1 MNAWL
6 GGSAVED
13 FALTPAEQALFR
25 ALVARRARFMII
37 GLGAALVEGAAVATQ
52 YIDLWFEHTMDP
64 EVANAARDAGGFF
77 ISGFGMQPPAFG
89 GEGFERL
96 DIVLTASGLHAF
108 ADELEHANER
118 EIDGIALRVL
128 GLERI
133 LTSKKAAGRPKDLA
147 AIPALEAALA
157 AKAARRP

>member
-25 ALVARRARFMII
+25 ALVARRVRFMII

-52 YIDLWFEHTMDP
+52 DIELWFEHTMAP
-64 EVANAARDAGGFF
+64 EVANTARDAGGFF

-96 DIVLTASGLHAF
+96 DIALRASGL
-108 ADELEHANER
+108 R
-118 EIDGIALRVL
+118 ALPMSSSMPMNAKSMASRSVCSDWNVSSPA
-128 GLERI
+128 R
-133 LTSKKAAGRPKDLA
+133 KPLA
-147 AIPALEAALA
+147 AP
-157 AKAARRP
+157 RT

>member
-1 MNAWL
+1 M
-6 GGSAVED
+6 ED

-25 ALVARRARFMII
+25 ALVARRVRFMII

-52 YIDLWFEHTMDP
+52 DIDLWFEHTMDP

-89 GEGFERL
+89 GKGLERL
-96 DIVLTASGLHAF
+96 DI
-108 ADELEHANER
+108 
-118 EIDGIALRVL
+118 
-128 GLERI
+128 
-133 LTSKKAAGRPKDLA
+133 AGRPKDLA

-157 AKAARRP
+157 AKAARYP

>member
-1 MNAWL
+1 
-6 GGSAVED
+6 
-13 FALTPAEQALFR
+13 
-25 ALVARRARFMII
+25 
-37 GLGAALVEGAAVATQ
+37 
-52 YIDLWFEHTMDP
+52 MDP

-96 DIVLTASGLHAF
+96 DIVLTASGLLAF

-118 EIDGIALRVL
+118 EIDGIAIRVL

-157 AKAARRP
+157 AKAARYP